1 MGEHIPCAT
10 GVLHRSEGGVRQLH
24 VTASYVDY
32 ARELARYISCP
43 STVRVRTLEQF
54 GQAPSLERI
63 RVMRDNHSAVRAAF
77 RREAETIAPD
87 ERDHEDFR
95 VASFVPRPMKRVEPG
110 RELFIAPDPVEPGTV
125 PSSGPEIIA
134 AIARAMSFTVAEILG
149 PRRARPVMR
158 ARATCSY
165 VLRERGNSYTVIG
178 RWMNRD
184 HSTIINACR
193 QFEAL
198 ATPAMR
204 DLAAQFIGS
213 RAV

>member
-63 RVMRDNHSAVRAAF
+63 RVMRDNHSAARAAF
-77 RREAETIAPD
+77 RREAETIPFD
-87 ERDHEDFR
+87 ERDHEDFK
-95 VASFVPRPMKRVEPG
+95 VASIVPRPKKHVQAA
-110 RELFIAPDPVEPGTV
+110 RELFIAPAPVNPGTV

-134 AIARAMSFTVAEILG
+134 AIARAMCFPVAEILG
-149 PRRARPVMR
+149 PSRSRAVMR
-158 ARATCSY
+158 ARATCCY
-165 VLRERGNSYTVIG
+165 VLRERGNSFGVIG
-178 RWMNRD
+178 RWMKRD

-204 DLAAQFIGS
+204 ELAERFIGE
-213 RAV
+213 RAA